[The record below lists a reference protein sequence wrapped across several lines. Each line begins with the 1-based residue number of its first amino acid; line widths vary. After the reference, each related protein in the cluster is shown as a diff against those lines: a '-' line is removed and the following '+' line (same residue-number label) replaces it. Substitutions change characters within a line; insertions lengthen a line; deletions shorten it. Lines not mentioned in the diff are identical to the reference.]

1 MDIMGG
7 HPERSEGPHKGR
19 EGYAKVSLRDQS
31 AWGRV
36 LAPARLGTTRVFVLS
51 KFPYLLFDDGWV
63 AHAKGNA
70 SL

>member
-1 MDIMGG
+1 MGG

-19 EGYAKVSLRDQS
+19 EGYAKVPLCDQS
-31 AWGRV
+31 ALGRSW
-36 LAPARLGTTRVFVLS
+36 PRKRSGLGMTRVFVLS